1 MPDLIELAEAGL
13 LTFTWR
19 AVGDKHMCKEPIGGC
34 EARHGDGGFTLQ
46 EWQNLGLPGTG
57 WSACQGQCR
66 CVLLP
71 DNLLSVESEI
81 LEPFEIG
88 PALEEI
94 VDFQDPLEKARIA
107 MNIRLMED
115 FRAGTRVAYQGP
127 IQQMRGASGVV
138 RPGVSPNS
146 MTIDFD
152 FPPSDFPEFAS
163 LVVSDF
169 TQVVPLG

>member
-1 MPDLIELAEAGL
+1 MPDLIELAERGL
-13 LTFTWR
+13 LTLTWR
-19 AVGDKHMCKEPIGGC
+19 AVGDAHMCKTPIGGC
-34 EARHGDGGFTLQ
+34 EARHGDGGLTLQ
-46 EWQNLGLPGTG
+46 DWESLGLPGTG

-71 DNLLSVESEI
+71 DNLLDIEAEI
-81 LEPFEIG
+81 LDPFEIG

-94 VDFQDPLEKARIA
+94 VDVDDPIESARIA

-115 FRAGTRVAYQGP
+115 FRAGTRVTYQGP
-127 IQQMRGASGVV
+127 IQQMRGMGATV
-138 RPGVSPNS
+138 RPGVSPDS

-152 FPPSDFPEFAS
+152 FPPADFPEFAS

-169 TQVVPLG
+169 TQVIPLG